1 MAIGKRKIT
10 ASFIPLVKY
19 DARSGKATRCDRAQ
33 DADGNWVTE
42 AVDITDTFEAVFDL
56 ESIEI
61 GQISFTAGGA
71 PDFRMV
77 PLGGDIPDPPSDKYK
92 EGFRLRLKLMNG
104 AGNDVRE
111 LASTAVALWNAID
124 ELHDEYLDGVAK
136 HKNKLPVVG
145 IAETKQV
152 RTAAGVN
159 YAPVFEITSW
169 VPRPPELKKPA
180 PKAA

>member
-1 MAIGKRKIT
+1 MAIGKRKST

-19 DARSGKATRCDRAQ
+19 DARSGKATRCDRTQ

-42 AVDITDTFEAVFDL
+42 TVDITDTFEAVVDL
-56 ESIEI
+56 ANVEVGWIN
-61 GQISFTAGGA
+61 FTAGGA

-77 PLGGDIPDPPSDKYK
+77 PLGGDIGDAPSDKHK
-92 EGFRLRLKLMNG
+92 QGFRLKLKLTNG

-169 VPRPPELKKPA
+169 LPRPPELTKPA
-180 PKAA
+180 RKVA